1 MAYALAADVAML
13 VHFVFLLYVAMGGF
27 LAWRK
32 PGLIVPHVAAAAWGL
47 LSATVGMDC
56 PLTAWEDAAR
66 RHAGEQGLPHGF
78 IGTYLTG
85 VIYPAD
91 RLVEAQLLVASVVLV
106 SWIGFAVRL
115 RRRPAGK
122 AG

>member
-1 MAYALAADVAML
+1 MAYALAADVVML
-13 VHFVFLLYVAMGGF
+13 VHLVFLLYVALGGF
-27 LAWRK
+27 LAWRR
-32 PGLIVPHVAAAAWGL
+32 PGLIVLHVAAAAWGL

-106 SWIGFAVRL
+106 SWIGFAVR
-115 RRRPAGK
+115 RRRSARK
-122 AG
+122 V

>member
-1 MAYALAADVAML
+1 MAYALAAELVML
-13 VHFVFLLYVAMGGF
+13 VHFVFLLYVALGGF
-27 LAWRK
+27 LAWRR
-32 PGLIVPHVAAAAWGL
+32 PALIVPHAAAAAWGL
-47 LSATVGMDC
+47 LSATVGMHC

-66 RHAGEQGLPHGF
+66 RHAGELGLPRGF

-91 RLVEAQLLVASVVLV
+91 RLVEAQLLVAGVVLV

-115 RRRPAGK
+115 RRRRMPST
-122 AG
+122 

>member
-1 MAYALAADVAML
+1 MAYALAADVVML
-13 VHFVFLLYVAMGGF
+13 VHFVFLLYVALGGF
-27 LAWRK
+27 LAWRR
-32 PGLIVPHVAAAAWGL
+32 PALIVPHVAAAAWGL

-106 SWIGFAVRL
+106 SWIGFVVRL
-115 RRRPAGK
+115 RRRPARK

>member
-1 MAYALAADVAML
+1 MAYALAADVVML
-13 VHFVFLLYVAMGGF
+13 VHFVFLLYVALGGF
-27 LAWRK
+27 LAWRT
-32 PGLIVPHVAAAAWGL
+32 PRLIVPHVAAATWGL

-106 SWIGFAVRL
+106 SWIGIAVRL
-115 RRRPAGK
+115 RRRPARK
-122 AG
+122 A